1 MMNNNDSKIIDA
13 LNLVKNSIQVFD
25 CKVEIL
31 NNELSVESSKLDFIK
46 IIHFL
51 KDHPNTNFDVL
62 IDICAVDFPNRQKRF
77 EIVYQFLSISL
88 NLRMKLKLKVDENDS
103 VESVSSIYPCANWY
117 EREIWD
123 LFGISFSNH
132 PDLRRILTDYDF
144 EGFPLRKDFPLTG
157 FVQVKYD
164 DEKQQVIYEPVKLD
178 QEYRDFDNLSPWEG
192 MTKEIVRDE
201 KSGL

>member
-1 MMNNNDSKIIDA
+1 MTKVDSKIIDA

-25 CKVEIL
+25 CNVEIY
-31 NNELSVESSKLDFIK
+31 NNELSVESSSSDFIK
-46 IIHFL
+46 IIHFI

-62 IDICAVDFPNRQKRF
+62 IDICAVDFPNKPKRF

-88 NLRMKLKLKVDENDS
+88 NLRMKLKLKVDVDES

-164 DEKQQVIYEPVKLD
+164 DEKEQVIYEPVKLD

-192 MTKEIVRDE
+192 MTKELPGDK
-201 KSGL
+201 KSGH